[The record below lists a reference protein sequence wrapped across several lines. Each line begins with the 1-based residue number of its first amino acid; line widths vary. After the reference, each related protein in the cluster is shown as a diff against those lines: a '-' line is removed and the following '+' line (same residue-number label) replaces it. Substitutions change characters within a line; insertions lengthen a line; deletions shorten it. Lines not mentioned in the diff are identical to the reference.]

1 MYNKVISLLCYNFII
16 LLLAISGSLNDE
28 WVIYTLCIT
37 GLTLLTCFVHL
48 TLASIKR
55 RSCKEVI
62 VNEKVVS
69 KLGDFNVVDETP
81 IPIVTTGSNA
91 TSHDSHGENINFN
104 CHEKQS
110 CTTGIEDD
118 EVGYFDLYFVLKEG
132 PNDQVKE
139 QTSQNE
145 RLSTSS
151 FYANVVGQDKTEYHK
166 TYMSPNE
173 YCIDDIYA
181 CDVAVT
187 VHKGMERSSR
197 PDEDAKYNM
206 YSKVNKTLQTD
217 WTINSPANES
227 HLSSE
232 SQPVYKTTLLEVF
245 RTYLQDCTYKY
256 ASLEKTIDDCGAIKP
271 NDENSFIKEK
281 SKTF

>member
-1 MYNKVISLLCYNFII
+1 M
-16 LLLAISGSLNDE
+16 
-28 WVIYTLCIT
+28 
-37 GLTLLTCFVHL
+37 
-48 TLASIKR
+48 
-55 RSCKEVI
+55 
-62 VNEKVVS
+62 
-69 KLGDFNVVDETP
+69 
-81 IPIVTTGSNA
+81 
-91 TSHDSHGENINFN
+91 
-104 CHEKQS
+104 
-110 CTTGIEDD
+110 
-118 EVGYFDLYFVLKEG
+118 KEG
-132 PNDQVKE
+132 PNDKVRDR
-139 QTSQNE
+139 TSQNE

-173 YCIDDIYA
+173 YCMDDIHA

-187 VHKGMERSSR
+187 VHKGMECSSR
-197 PDEDAKYNM
+197 PNEDATNNI

-217 WTINSPANES
+217 STINRTANES

-232 SQPVYKTTLLEVF
+232 SQTVCTTTLLEVFPSVF

-256 ASLEKTIDDCGAIKP
+256 ANSEKTVGACEAIKP